1 MPIYTLLGAR
11 ALSQVGGMLTFVTVV
26 TRLVLQATGSVKKSG
41 LVKAWK
47 ESYWQ
52 LFL

>member
-1 MPIYTLLGAR
+1 MPIYTLLGVR

-26 TRLVLQATGSVKKSG
+26 TRLVLQATGSAKKTG
-41 LVKAWK
+41 LVEAWK